1 MQYLQLEPSKCEDL
15 RVFMSQNGWTIAHQ
29 DVGQTE
35 LCGYGYVIQWVKEDQ
50 KVNLHYEDHQGKE
63 MANLELTPSARGEI
77 DAFIAA

>member
-1 MQYLQLEPSKCEDL
+1 MQYLSLDPAKCDAL
-15 RVFMSQNGWTIAHQ
+15 RNFMSDKGWTVAHQ

-35 LCGYGYVIQWVKEDQ
+35 LCGYGYVIHWVKDDQ

-63 MANLELTPSARGEI
+63 MANLEVSPSARAEI

>member
-1 MQYLQLEPSKCEDL
+1 MQYLSLDPSKCEAL
-15 RVFMSQNGWTIAHQ
+15 RSYMDNNGWSIAHQ

-35 LCGYGYVIQWVKEDQ
+35 LCGYGYVIQWVKDEQ

-63 MANLELTPSARGEI
+63 MANLEMTPTARAEI